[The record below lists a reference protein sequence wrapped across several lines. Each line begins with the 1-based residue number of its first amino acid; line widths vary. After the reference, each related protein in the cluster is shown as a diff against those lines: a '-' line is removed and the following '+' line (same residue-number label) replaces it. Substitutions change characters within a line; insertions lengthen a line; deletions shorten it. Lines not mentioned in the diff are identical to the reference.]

1 MTYLRTIG
9 LAVLA
14 LSGCAQPHA
23 TDSGR
28 LEGSAALPLAS
39 ADQPVH
45 GKADVLRD
53 VPKTFATYLG
63 FDPSTRQVKLH
74 IEGKPEPS
82 NWTVLPDAEIKVQG
96 WWGRLDQLHIGDR
109 VWVWFAIDRRK
120 TPTGILLLADEISE
134 QDLHNLPST
143 IESVDPK
150 QQTVTIRSS
159 RGDGRVLSLVTELHV
174 SLMADR
180 FELLQTGKPAY
191 QGTLGDSAFVQT
203 AGGTVRL
210 LMTAESLDRA
220 RQEQKVA
227 LRERWRKEGLPGT
240 VTFLHPLGGEMEV
253 MLDHEAIRWGRHL
266 RAGDRVTLA
275 TVEPIKAAVKHVQPW
290 RERRSL

>member
-14 LSGCAQPHA
+14 LSGCAQPH
-23 TDSGR
+23 TTHSGR
-28 LEGSAALPLAS
+28 LNGSAALPRAS
-39 ADQPVH
+39 AGEEVH

-53 VPKTFATYLG
+53 VPKRFATYLG

-74 IEGKPEPS
+74 LEEEPEPS

-96 WWGRLDQLHIGDR
+96 WWGRLDQLHLGDR

-120 TPTGILLLADEISE
+120 TSTGILLLADEISE
-134 QDLHNLPST
+134 QDLHNVPST

-150 QQTVTIRSS
+150 QRTITIRSS
-159 RGDGRVLSLVTELHV
+159 RGDRRVLSFATDIHV
-174 SLMADR
+174 NRMAHR
-180 FELLQTGKPAY
+180 FEIGRTGQPAY
-191 QGTLGDSAFVQT
+191 RGKLGDSAFVQT
-203 AGGTVRL
+203 AGGTIRL
-210 LMTAESLDRA
+210 LMTADSLDRA
-220 RQEQKVA
+220 RQEQKAA

-266 RAGDRVTLA
+266 RTGDR
-275 TVEPIKAAVKHVQPW
+275 
-290 RERRSL
+290 